1 MNDSNKESQN
11 EVLKFNYNGENIEV
25 NCYAEIPEKKP
36 VDLNRIIPQ
45 LTKSEGGLYPHEI
58 LMLNIVSRYKSNC
71 ENNFQWFWKNDFGV
85 DNPQALINNLINQG
99 FVDVEDTKTT
109 ISRLTI
115 PEIKGFLKEYGCKL
129 TGNKPE
135 LLDRLFTECDIS
147 AIDSKLT
154 QRRYCLTDKG
164 KEEGERE
171 ENEYVMFTL
180 ENGNG
185 ISIFEMNIMLYK
197 DNPLNLSYKDIIWK
211 KYISEYQVG
220 SKTNYGC

>member
-85 DNPQALINNLINQG
+85 DNPQALI
-99 FVDVEDTKTT
+99 
-109 ISRLTI
+109 
-115 PEIKGFLKEYGCKL
+115 
-129 TGNKPE
+129 
-135 LLDRLFTECDIS
+135 
-147 AIDSKLT
+147 
-154 QRRYCLTDKG
+154 G
-164 KEEGERE
+164 KQPSQEKHV
-171 ENEYVMFTL
+171 NE
-180 ENGNG
+180 
-185 ISIFEMNIMLYK
+185 SIR
-197 DNPLNLSYKDIIWK
+197 
-211 KYISEYQVG
+211 V
-220 SKTNYGC
+220 